1 MIFKSKTHSYN
12 LYNNLLSLSRNI
24 FFYKKCNLPDTFETR
39 VYLMFFHFSIILI
52 IYKLKNV
59 KFDQSLYDEFFNHIE
74 YNLRESGL
82 GDVTVNKKMKDLNK
96 IFYDILLKIQND
108 GSYTFKINKK
118 LIVKYFDVL
127 NSVKN
132 NGYQQ
137 FESYFV
143 DFYDFCFELPL
154 KNMIR
159 DTVNFN
165 KRYGST

>member
-1 MIFKSKTHSYN
+1 
-12 LYNNLLSLSRNI
+12 
-24 FFYKKCNLPDTFETR
+24 
-39 VYLMFFHFSIILI
+39 MFFHFTIILI
-52 IYKLKNV
+52 IYKLKNI

-96 IFYDILLKIQND
+96 IFYDILLKIQNE

-118 LIVKYFDVL
+118 LIIKYFDVL
-127 NSVKN
+127 NTVKN

-143 DFYDFCFELPL
+143 DFYDFCFELPP
-154 KNMIR
+154 KY
-159 DTVNFN
+159 D
-165 KRYGST
+165 KRICKF